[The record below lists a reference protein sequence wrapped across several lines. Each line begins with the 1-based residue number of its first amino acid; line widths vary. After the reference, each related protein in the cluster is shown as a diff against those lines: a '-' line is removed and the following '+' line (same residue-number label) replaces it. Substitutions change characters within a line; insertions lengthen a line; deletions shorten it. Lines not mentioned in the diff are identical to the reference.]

1 MTRKLFIGPS
11 SLSGIGQVTRTLCEL
26 AGGEYVQF
34 GDVPKYNRYTL
45 GFCFV
50 IPTDVAIEF
59 AKQYATK
66 CQRMRYMTVCE
77 TETVHSCYEKLFE
90 LSDTF
95 LVPSDFAARV
105 LSRQFPKGTFVVLR
119 HYAPPPLPCPTTT
132 MDTQVLATI
141 PNDAYVFY
149 HIGNVIDPRKNIHM
163 LINTF
168 LKLQLP
174 KAYLVLKA
182 SCNRYIPWSFPNG
195 IIIQGERMK
204 EELEYIHSKC
214 HCYVSCSFSEG
225 AGMGA
230 IEAAVRNKPV
240 IVQEYGAA
248 LEYIDTP
255 YVIPC
260 TGLRPVGMDDF
271 LFTKD
276 MLWGEHDWSQLEK
289 HMRDVYTE
297 RLTEYIHP
305 KTHTIMEDL
314 KGCFLVG

>member
-1 MTRKLFIGPS
+1 MKKLFIGPS
-11 SLSGIGQVTRTLCEL
+11 LLSGIGQVTKTLSDL
-26 AGGEYVQF
+26 ARGEYVCF
-34 GDVPKYNRYTL
+34 GDVPKGDRYSI

-50 IPTDVAIEF
+50 IPTDVSIEF
-59 AKQYATK
+59 AKQYARI
-66 CQRMRYMTVCE
+66 CQRMHYMTVCE
-77 TETVHSCYEKLFE
+77 TETVHESYKRLFE

-95 LVPSDFAARV
+95 LVPSEFASKV
-105 LSRQFPKGTFVVLR
+105 LSRQFPEGTFPVLR
-119 HYAPPPLPCPTTT
+119 HYAPPPLPCPTMTE
-132 MDTQVLATI
+132 DTQVLETI

-149 HIGNVIDPRKNIHM
+149 HIGNIIDPRKNISM

-168 LKLQLP
+168 IRLNLP
-174 KAYLVLKA
+174 NSYLVLKA

-195 IIIQGERMK
+195 IIIQGERSK
-204 EELEYIHSKC
+204 SELEYIHSKC

-255 YVIPC
+255 YVIRC
-260 TGLRPVGMDDF
+260 TGLRTVGADDF

-276 MLWGEHDWSQLEK
+276 MQWGEHEWSDLET
-289 HMRDVYTE
+289 HMRHAYTNRVMFQE
-297 RLTEYIHP
+297 HP
-305 KTHTIMEDL
+305 KTHAIMEEINQ
-314 KGCFLVG
+314 CFLVE